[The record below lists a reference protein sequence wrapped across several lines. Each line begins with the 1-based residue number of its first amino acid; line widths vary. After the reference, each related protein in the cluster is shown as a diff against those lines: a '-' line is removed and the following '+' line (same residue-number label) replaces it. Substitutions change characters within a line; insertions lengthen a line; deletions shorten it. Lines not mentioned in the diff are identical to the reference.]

1 MHFTGRRIAAWLIA
15 SILLMWGCPTAPYG
29 EDDDDQSSQDDDDT
43 GDDDTGDDDTGDDDT
58 GDDDTGDDDTGD
70 DDTGDD
76 DTGDDDTGDDDTADV
91 EPPLHGSSG
100 GSGGTTCP
108 NGCVDQVGAVEYRII
123 VPGSY
128 SGASTP
134 MLLVFSGTE
143 GGAMM
148 TQNLLQVAPHFG
160 LGSAIIAVI
169 DGWEYFDDGGA
180 GVVVL
185 DDVRSLYN
193 IDNDRTYLLSESA
206 GTRAGLELGFE
217 LRQTHFAAFWANDV
231 NAAGAPVQT
240 AGQLGFAPW
249 GNAGPGGDY
258 TSANAIVDAM
268 DAAGYR
274 FDGAAPYDGAG
285 AGQHGSPD
293 QFFAAVSFFSGKSRL

>member
-1 MHFTGRRIAAWLIA
+1 MRLPDLRIALGLTA
-15 SILLMWGCPTAPYG
+15 SILLTWGCPTTPYG
-29 EDDDDQSSQDDDDT
+29 EDDDDQHGQDDDT

-70 DDTGDD
+70 VD
-76 DTGDDDTGDDDTADV
+76 
-91 EPPLHGSSG
+91 PPLHGSSG
-100 GSGGTTCP
+100 GSGGATCP
-108 NGCVDQVGAVEYRII
+108 GGCVDQVGAVEYRII
-123 VPGSY
+123 VPGGY

-180 GVVVL
+180 GALVL
-185 DDVRSLYN
+185 DDVRALYN

-217 LRQTHFAAFWANDV
+217 LRQSYFAAFWANDV
-231 NAAGAPVQT
+231 NAAGAPLQT

-258 TSANAIVDAM
+258 ASANAIVDAM

-285 AGQHGSPD
+285 AGQHGSPQ
-293 QFFAAVSFFSGKSRL
+293 QFMAAVSFFAGKSRL